1 MKKKRG
7 PKTGSEI
14 VPIVADSA
22 SKLKEKPRA
31 PSDLNPDERALWDV
45 VIGVHQYDWLELD
58 QVPVLVRYC
67 RHAVAGDQIAKAL
80 HRYDDIFEAGLP
92 DDKVLNGW
100 LKLLAAQ
107 EREYN

>member
-1 MKKKRG
+1 MKQKRG
-7 PKTGSEI
+7 RKTSSDI
-14 VPIVADSA
+14 VPIAADSA
-22 SKLKEKPRA
+22 LKLKEKPRA
-31 PSDLNPDERALWDV
+31 PSDLNPAERALWDTV
-45 VIGVHQYDWLELD
+45 VGVHQYDWLELD

-67 RHAVAGDQIAKAL
+67 RHVVASDQIAKAI
-80 HRYDDIFEAGLP
+80 HGYDDLLEAGLP